1 MLVFLSVAAYTE
13 TRRAPNHQSK
23 KKEGQIPDDITHGA
37 HRAASFDAIS
47 RRARY
52 LMASAM
58 SSFNTASSSARAA
71 RGPTV
76 IQWRRCLTTRAD
88 ITDEECRHS
97 NKNAAAAVRVRAS
110 NAQPRAKNH
119 RRDRRADSAGWTVP
133 DGVSHGDVAR
143 QPTGEHVHPSH
154 LIPPE
159 LVRPEVP
166 DTYKKKPVVSLFLFI
181 SAWAIRL
188 TSCFV

>member
-1 MLVFLSVAAYTE
+1 MAASTE
-13 TRRAPNHQSK
+13 TRHAPNHQSK
-23 KKEGQIPDDITHGA
+23 KKEGQIIPDDITHGA

-88 ITDEECRHS
+88 IIDEECRHS

-181 SAWAIRL
+181 YFRMGN
-188 TSCFV
+188 

>member
-1 MLVFLSVAAYTE
+1 MLVFYLWPLPLK
-13 TRRAPNHQSK
+13 RASRQIIKSK

-58 SSFNTASSSARAA
+58 SSFNTVSSSARAA

-88 ITDEECRHS
+88 IIDEECRHS

-181 SAWAIRL
+181 YFRMGN
-188 TSCFV
+188 

>member
-1 MLVFLSVAAYTE
+1 MAASTE
-13 TRRAPNHQSK
+13 TRYAPNHQSK
-23 KKEGQIPDDITHGA
+23 KKEGQIIPDDITHGA

-88 ITDEECRHS
+88 ITDEECRQS

>member
-1 MLVFLSVAAYTE
+1 MLELL
-13 TRRAPNHQSK
+13 
-23 KKEGQIPDDITHGA
+23 THGA

-58 SSFNTASSSARAA
+58 SSFNTSSSSARAA
-71 RGPTV
+71 RAPTS

-88 ITDEECRHS
+88 IMDEECRHS

-159 LVRPEVP
+159 LVRPHVP
-166 DTYKKKPVVSLFLFI
+166 DTYKKKPVVCLFLFI
-181 SAWAIRL
+181 YFRMGNLNDVVFCL
-188 TSCFV
+188 TLITGAPHGLRWYRVQW